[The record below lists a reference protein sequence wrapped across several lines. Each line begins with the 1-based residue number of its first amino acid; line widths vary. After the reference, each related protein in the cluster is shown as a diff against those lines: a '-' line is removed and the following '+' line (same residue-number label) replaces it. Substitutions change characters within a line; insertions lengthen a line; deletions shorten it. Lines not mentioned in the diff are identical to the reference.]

1 MQIRLSLIKVV
12 GVGLLAAAALF
23 SVAYA
28 IHSWGPY
35 HWARTANPFTL
46 KLGDNVNS
54 AWDAYLAG
62 ASSDWSQSSVL
73 DTVIVSG
80 TTKPSACKPRSGR
93 VEVCN
98 AKYGPNGWLGI
109 ARVWITGGEHIA
121 QGIVKLNDTYFGPT
135 NSEYNT
141 PAWR

>member
-73 DTVIVSG
+73 DTVIAAGQS
-80 TTKPSACKPRSGR
+80 TRNCRPTSGR
-93 VEVCN
+93 TEVCA
-98 AKYGPNGWLGI
+98 AKYGKNGWLGLAQI
-109 ARVWITGGEHIA
+109 WITGGEHIVHA
-121 QGIVKLNDTYFGPT
+121 L
-135 NSEYNT
+135 
-141 PAWR
+141 R